1 MQSLSDEQSLV
12 YDYIKSGKNV
22 IVDAVAGSGKSTTV
36 LGIAKLMPNKKF
48 LQVTYNSM
56 LRYEIKTKVES
67 LGLKNLEV
75 HTYHSLA
82 VKYFHSSAYTDSGI
96 RYILKEK
103 LSPRIHIPKKDIIVI
118 DETQDMTFLY
128 FQFMDK
134 FLDAMCKQTQEDDM
148 EEEGGESKKD
158 EKSLT
163 KIIKNK
169 ILLIILGDYM
179 QGLYQFKGADI
190 RFLTLAQEIW
200 SNRDYLKSNDFVKTT
215 LKMSYRITDQMAK
228 FINETLLAEQRLH
241 SCREGPLAVQYIRYP
256 RYQLERTVL
265 YHIEHLIS
273 LGACPGDFFILSPSV
288 KGTNSHVRKMENH
301 LVRRGYRCHIPMLD
315 TELADEKVIQ
325 KKIVF
330 CTFHSCK
337 GRQRKYVFIMGFD
350 QSYMRFYGR
359 DYNNE
364 ICPSTLYVA
373 CTRATHGLFLLEK
386 SDNERD
392 QPLEFLKQNHFH
404 MKKQP
409 HISFQGLPY
418 HKAFE
423 YVGADTVG
431 TDKETIH
438 NVTPT
443 ELIRFIPEPVLD
455 EITPVIDQL
464 FILSNERKT
473 ELDIPVT
480 IQTDEGII
488 EEVSDLNGIAIP
500 CMYFHGSKNSP
511 PILYDIIH
519 NILSDMRQDEHI
531 FLREHAHN
539 LPAIYNTPAD
549 FLYLAN
555 VFTGCQERL
564 YFKLKQIQ
572 SYNWLSDDTYKK
584 CQRRMEKHISN
595 VENAKIEQTI
605 IHYNQELKHFLL
617 DDLLRDI
624 TADKNEKYRFS
635 ARVDLITD
643 NTVWEI
649 KCVKEVTMDH
659 KLQLIIYAWLW
670 KAMEL
675 ESMDFRLFNIR
686 NEEIFT
692 LNASLEQLTWI
703 VKKLIQGKYHR
714 ETPLDDTTF
723 IEKSRENIY

>member
-1 MQSLSDEQSLV
+1 MQQSLSDEQSIVLAH
-12 YDYIKSGKNV
+12 IKSGKNV

-36 LGIAKLMPNKKF
+36 LGIAKEMPNKKF

-56 LRYEIKTKVES
+56 LRHEIREKVES

-82 VKYFHSSAYTDSGI
+82 VKYFHSSSYTDSGI
-96 RYILKEK
+96 RYILKENIA
-103 LSPRIHIPKKDIIVI
+103 PRIHIPKKDIIVI

-128 FQFMDK
+128 FQFMGR
-134 FLDAMCKQTQEDDM
+134 FLEAMCGSEDK
-148 EEEGGESKKD
+148 EEESN
-158 EKSLT
+158 T
-163 KIIKNK
+163 KHK
-169 ILLIILGDYM
+169 ILLLILGDYM

-190 RFLTLAQEIW
+190 RFLTLAEEIW
-200 SNRDYLKSNDFVKTT
+200 KGRKYLKSDEFMKTT
-215 LKMSYRITDQMAK
+215 LKMSYRITDQMSK

-256 RYQLERTVL
+256 RFQLERTVL
-265 YHIEHLIS
+265 FHIERLIS
-273 LGACPGDFFILSPSV
+273 MGACPGDFFILSPSV

-301 LVRRGYRCHIPMLD
+301 LVKKGYRCHIPMLD

-325 KKIVF
+325 RKIVF

-359 DYNNE
+359 DYDNE

-392 QPLEFLKQNHFH
+392 QPLTFLKQNHFH
-404 MKKQP
+404 MKKQS

-423 YVGADTVG
+423 YIGDQTINNG
-431 TDKETIH
+431 EKEIVH

-455 EITPVIDQL
+455 EITPIIDQL
-464 FILSNERKT
+464 FILSNERRT

-480 IQTDEGII
+480 IQTTDGII
-488 EEVSDLNGIAIP
+488 EEVSDINGIAIP
-500 CMYFHGSKNSP
+500 CMYFHGYKNSP
-511 PILYDIIH
+511 PVLYSIVH
-519 NILSDMRQDEHI
+519 NILSDMRQDEHP
-531 FLREHAHN
+531 FLKEHAQQ
-539 LPAIYNTPAD
+539 LPMIYKTPAD

-555 VFTGCQERL
+555 VFTACQERL
-564 YFKLKQIQ
+564 YFKLKQIEK
-572 SYNWLSDDTYKK
+572 YDWLSPEVYQK
-584 CQRRMEKHISN
+584 CCKRMRKHIPN
-595 VENAKIEQTI
+595 IEETYVEQTI
-605 IHYNQELKHFLL
+605 IHYNQELKHFSL

-624 TADKNEKYRFS
+624 TTPNNEKYRFS
-635 ARVDLITD
+635 ARVDLITKD
-643 NTVWEI
+643 AIWEI
-649 KCVKEVTMDH
+649 KCVKEITLDH

-670 KAMEL
+670 KAMEM
-675 ESMDFRLFNIR
+675 EPKDFRLFNIR

-692 LNASLEQLTWI
+692 LSASLEQLTWI
-703 VKKLIQGKYHR
+703 IKKLIQGKYHR
-714 ETPLDDTTF
+714 ETPLDDETF
-723 IEKSRENIY
+723 ISRSQNKI

>member
-1 MQSLSDEQSLV
+1 MQPLSDEQSIVLEH
-12 YDYIKSGKNV
+12 IKNGKNV

-36 LGIAKLMPNKKF
+36 LGIAKSMPNTKF

-56 LRYEIKTKVES
+56 LRHEIREKVEA

-82 VKYFHSSAYTDSGI
+82 VKYFHASAYTDSGI
-96 RYILKEK
+96 RYLLKENIP
-103 LSPRIHIPKKDIIVI
+103 PRIHIPKKDIIVI

-128 FQFMDK
+128 FQFMER
-134 FLDAMCKQTQEDDM
+134 FLESMCSST
-148 EEEGGESKKD
+148 
-158 EKSLT
+158 
-163 KIIKNK
+163 K
-169 ILLIILGDYM
+169 ILLMILGDYM

-190 RFLTLAQEIW
+190 RFLTLAEEIW
-200 SNRDYLKSNDFVKTT
+200 KGRPYLKSNEFIRTT

-256 RYQLERTVL
+256 RFQLERTVL
-265 YHIEHLIS
+265 FHIERLIS
-273 LGACPGDFFILSPSV
+273 MGACPGDFFILSPSV

-325 KKIVF
+325 RKIVF

-364 ICPSTLYVA
+364 VCPSTLYVA

-404 MKKQP
+404 MKKQS

-423 YVGADTVG
+423 YVGDQNTNVG
-431 TDKETIH
+431 EKEIIH

-455 EITPVIDQL
+455 EITPLIDQL
-464 FILSNERKT
+464 FILSNERRT

-480 IQTDEGII
+480 IQTADGII

-500 CMYFHGSKNSP
+500 CMYFHGSNDSP
-511 PILYDIIH
+511 PVLYNIIH
-519 NILSDMRQDEHI
+519 NILSDMRPDEHI
-531 FLREHAHN
+531 FLREHAQQ
-539 LPAIYNTPAD
+539 LPTIYKTPAD

-555 VFTGCQERL
+555 VFTACQERL
-564 YFKLKQIQ
+564 YFKLKQIEK
-572 SYNWLSDDTYKK
+572 YDWLSPEVYKK
-584 CQRRMEKHISN
+584 CRKRMEKYIPN
-595 VENAKIEQTI
+595 VEDAKIEQTI
-605 IHYNQELKHFLL
+605 IHYNQELKHFHL

-624 TADKNEKYRFS
+624 TTSNNEKYRFS
-635 ARVDLITD
+635 ARVDLITE

-649 KCVKEVTMDH
+649 KCVKEITLDH

-670 KAMEL
+670 KAMEM
-675 ESMDFRLFNIR
+675 ESRDFRLLNIR

-692 LNASLEQLTWI
+692 LSASLEQLTWI
-703 VKKLIQGKYHR
+703 IKKLIQGKYHK
-714 ETPLDDTTF
+714 ETPLDDNGF
-723 IEKSRENIY
+723 INRVREKK